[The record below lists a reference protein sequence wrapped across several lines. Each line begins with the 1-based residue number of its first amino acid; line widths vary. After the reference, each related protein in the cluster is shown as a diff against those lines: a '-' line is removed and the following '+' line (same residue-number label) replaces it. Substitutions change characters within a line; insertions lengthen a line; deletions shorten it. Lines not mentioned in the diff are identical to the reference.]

1 MMMISPEEQIRNLS
15 DQLQVMRM
23 RHMGTNE
30 RAALAAAP
38 SANILCLSE
47 SNGSTATGDA
57 TAFQN
62 ALQRAILAEEDAK
75 QAKDALGEVT
85 AALAKTKEGLRNAEE
100 RAKVA
105 EVEIQKL
112 RGMLSQRNSNVGE
125 TVAAQADSPP
135 LNQLATTTAA
145 GGQDWKLLDQ
155 NYFLRMKALGAEE
168 RLRLASGVTPATCAL
183 PNDREA
189 PITVPSSLPFSTVA
203 PTTEDKPAEASLPA
217 KLSSSSERTIESLPG
232 LAVKPM
238 GAPLGIR
245 LAFAE
250 HRVGTL
256 EKAYEQS
263 KEVARDALKEAKALL
278 LWEGEAKKARQLATE
293 KAVVLEQTDA
303 LLRAS
308 REEIER
314 LKAQQIGQKGAL
326 AGASAGQNS
335 SLVSEQNYAMRR
347 QLVVAEERA
356 RLAEVALSA
365 ARSALS
371 AQASEVQQKLA
382 EKIPEAVDLGAPG
395 EEAVRKELEA
405 LKAELAEA
413 KTQVAGLKDKAM
425 EGKKTSGEA
434 PQKAGA
440 AVPAVGV
447 SQVDEEAHVALEGEV
462 RRARQVLAEREIVL
476 EQVQLLLRASRE
488 EIESLKA
495 QAATSGSAN
504 KALPAAVPASSS
516 GAKDSWSSSVS
527 EQLHVLRQKL
537 VGSEERARLA
547 EVTSPPTAVSRSVD
561 EGSVSGS
568 AYSELQHR
576 LADSVSEAE
585 KIRKELASTTS
596 LLHKTEEKNRAL
608 SVQLSLSEGK
618 AVAAASSPAVPV
630 VEERGRYWNGVGS
643 EDFMLLRM
651 KQQGA
656 EERARLTVPGLSA
669 VQSVPTAATAGG
681 DDSSSKETEKKLQS
695 YAELLQ
701 SRDVVIAEK
710 LAIVQ
715 DLTHQLEAKDHAL
728 DQAED
733 REEAAVEAWKTLQGK
748 VVEQQEKGRAM
759 SEALH
764 ALRRK
769 AMAAEERARLAE
781 GLSRSGEREGASS
794 GGIGGCATPSNDSAD
809 LVKELAALNTQLA
822 EANARVADL
831 ATQLITAKTPK
842 VRASDVETGAKD
854 TKTNVGAAA
863 LLERDAAMKQL
874 SDLQGELHRK
884 TEEAGL
890 LREKW
895 NLLTQEKLEIKNE
908 LDGMKASMAAGGRE
922 DKAGLSA
929 AELTTL
935 RKEHSA
941 ALEGVE
947 RTRKDLEA
955 SREMLAKKEAEC
967 AAAVKEA
974 AKLRTQLT
982 KHSAQENG
990 VHGEGEGDE
999 KASLSGKDVG
1009 LLKAELKQKSLG
1021 RSPSKQNDGSQTAA
1035 VSRLLEVTEE
1045 LKAETAERKEKHR
1058 TAVRE
1063 KGFFEMAA
1071 QRLEQKVKDAATAE
1085 LSLKAKLS
1093 TNQSSSANLSGFK
1106 AGESGKS
1113 QVKALEEKLQAVE
1126 AKLAEAIVAKEAT
1139 AGEVAA
1145 LQQKVQSLEAD
1156 HKTARREADEQRGKA
1171 KSLEASTGIMEL
1183 SMTQERSRLQD
1194 SVRAF
1199 EEKVKHLS
1207 LQVTQLS
1214 KEKSDMQTQLR
1225 NAAASRDEAALA
1237 VRSAREQSKAQAL
1250 NHEGEIS
1257 AARMEIRNLQNEIHG
1272 LRQGWQADLLARDQ
1286 SFSAERVHL
1295 QALADNLQLQL
1306 QDLQASSC
1314 MVEQYGRERDEA
1326 QATVRQLEGALAGA
1340 EAMRNDSLAKWQREA
1355 ESVAVLSQRVDHLQR
1370 LLQSKDAELHKQGE
1384 EGRQAARLRAEVDRL
1399 LGEQQQLQAQSQQRL
1414 QAGAAEAEA
1423 AKRTEVLAARAEAE
1437 ARFKREVSELSS
1449 RLQTMEKEAKKVK
1462 LDAEDQ
1468 KRALEKSVGKARE
1481 ECGRLRQQVELEK
1494 GLRSREKGGLQE
1506 KLKNVQKEAAE
1517 IRRKVQEMG
1526 EAQQALKASF
1536 SPESLRALV
1545 AQAWQQV
1552 SPPPDSGSTRP
1563 TLFLASI
1570 WAAWRR
1576 RQFSLALGPRP
1587 LIDGD
1592 ASGGRS

>member
-347 QLVVAEERA
+347 QLVAAEERS

-371 AQASEVQQKLA
+371 AQATEVQQKLA
-382 EKIPEAVDLGAPG
+382 EKTPEARNLGAPE
-395 EEAVRKELEA
+395 EEAVRNEVEE
-405 LKAELAEA
+405 LKAELAET
-413 KTQVAGLKDKAM
+413 KTQVADLKDKEM
-425 EGKKTSGEA
+425 KGKKTSGKS
-434 PQKAGA
+434 PQKADS

-447 SQVDEEAHVALEGEV
+447 GQVDDVALEGEV

-1326 QATVRQLEGALAGA
+1326 QATVRQLDGAL
-1340 EAMRNDSLAKWQREA
+1340 
-1355 ESVAVLSQRVDHLQR
+1355 
-1370 LLQSKDAELHKQGE
+1370 
-1384 EGRQAARLRAEVDRL
+1384 
-1399 LGEQQQLQAQSQQRL
+1399 
-1414 QAGAAEAEA
+1414 
-1423 AKRTEVLAARAEAE
+1423 
-1437 ARFKREVSELSS
+1437 
-1449 RLQTMEKEAKKVK
+1449 
-1462 LDAEDQ
+1462 
-1468 KRALEKSVGKARE
+1468 
-1481 ECGRLRQQVELEK
+1481 
-1494 GLRSREKGGLQE
+1494 
-1506 KLKNVQKEAAE
+1506 
-1517 IRRKVQEMG
+1517 
-1526 EAQQALKASF
+1526 
-1536 SPESLRALV
+1536 LV
-1545 AQAWQQV
+1545 
-1552 SPPPDSGSTRP
+1552 
-1563 TLFLASI
+1563 
-1570 WAAWRR
+1570 RR
-1576 RQFSLALGPRP
+1576 RCAM
-1587 LIDGD
+1587 IV
-1592 ASGGRS
+1592 